1 MRVEVPLR
9 WGDLDAQGHVNNAR
23 YIDYLQDARADFL
36 HALDLDDLLH
46 EGFTVVSNQIEYRAP
61 VFFSLEPLQ
70 VDIAVAQLDAQSVT
84 LGYRLHQSEREVAV
98 AKTCLCGYD
107 LSARTRA
114 ALPARAV
121 EVFAGLVEPTEA
133 LRQIEWMEMNER
145 AKVSA
150 MRVRWSDLD
159 AYGHV
164 NNAMIF
170 DYLQEGRITFT
181 AAPLRGMEASSN
193 TDYLWFLL
201 RQDVSYLNPVSFRL
215 EPYLVRTGI
224 SRMGRTSLTFSSQVD
239 DPLSGVV
246 CSRATAVAVFA
257 DSTGKSTPLTDEL
270 RQEFSTYLLA
280 GPD

>member
-23 YIDYLQDARADFL
+23 FIDYLQDARADFL
-36 HALDLDDLLH
+36 HVLGIDNLLN

-70 VDIAVAQLDAQSVT
+70 VDVVVAQVDPQSVA
-84 LGYRLHQSEREVAV
+84 LGYKLFQSDREVAV
-98 AKTCLCGYD
+98 AKTALSGYD
-107 LSARTRA
+107 LATRTR
-114 ALPARAV
+114 V
-121 EVFAGLVEPTEA
+121 ELSGQTVETFANMIEPIET
-133 LRQIEWMEMNER
+133 LRHIEWMEMNER

-159 AYGHV
+159 SYGHV

-181 AAPLRGMEASSN
+181 AAPFRGMANSSN
-193 TDYLWFLL
+193 TDNLWLLL
-201 RQDVSYLNPVSFRL
+201 RQDVWYLNPVSFRL

-224 SRMGRTSLTFSSQVD
+224 SRMGRTSLTFSSQLD
-239 DPLSGVV
+239 DPVNNMV
-246 CSRATAVAVFA
+246 CSQATAVAVFA
-257 DSTGKSTPLTDEL
+257 DADGVPTPLTDEL
-270 RQEFSTYLLA
+270 RRDVTTYLLN
-280 GPD
+280 P